1 MSTRW
6 MSWGSERAN
15 SMFRSRHSRRLLMA
29 LLAVVLVM
37 VAIGQLAAGTG
48 AQIWVPL
55 LVGAVAAAL
64 GALFVLKPLSEATES
79 LRQTASGGGA
89 ASSANHGLD
98 EASRAVADVVRTLR
112 ADVAALQA
120 RQSELEQNTAL
131 LETVLGTMI
140 EGVIVI
146 SADERMLYANRAA
159 RSLLDIQE
167 RDVAGRPVLEVARS
181 PNIEQ
186 TVQAALRSGTTQRA
200 EFDLPRKQ
208 KFVALTVSV
217 LPGEPYPGA
226 VLVIHD
232 ITELRRLE
240 RLRREFVSNVS
251 HELKTPLTSIQAY
264 ADTLMEG
271 ALDDPENNRVF
282 LTRIVEQAQR
292 LEVLIQDLLRL
303 AKIESQT
310 EAFHIVPVP
319 LAPLVQEC
327 VEEQRQVAAKRGL
340 ALETGDVADVV
351 VSADAD
357 GIRQI
362 LDNLIGNALNYTPSG
377 GRVTV
382 RARRQDGWGVL
393 EVDDTGIGIA
403 KEDQARVFERFF
415 RVDRARSRE
424 IGGTGLGLAI
434 VKHLAHACGGR
445 VELAS
450 ELGRGSRF
458 CVLFPVA
465 G

>member
-1 MSTRW
+1 
-6 MSWGSERAN
+6 
-15 SMFRSRHSRRLLMA
+15 MFRSRLSRRLLLA
-29 LLAVVLVM
+29 LLAVVLITA
-37 VAIGQLAAGTG
+37 VAGELAAGTG

-64 GALFVLKPLSEATES
+64 GALFVLKPLSEVTES
-79 LRQTASGGGA
+79 LRQTAGA
-89 ASSANHGLD
+89 GASSANHGLD
-98 EASRAVADVVRTLR
+98 DASSAVADVVRTLR
-112 ADVAALQA
+112 ADVGVLQA

-140 EGVIVI
+140 EGVIVVNGE
-146 SADERMLYANRAA
+146 ERMLYANRAA

-186 TVQAALRSGTTQRA
+186 TVQAALRSGATQRA

-217 LPGEPYPGA
+217 LPGDPYPGA

-240 RLRREFVSNVS
+240 RLRRDFVSNVS

-271 ALDDPENNRVF
+271 ALDEPENNRVF
-282 LTRIVEQAQR
+282 LTRIVEQAER
-292 LEVLIQDLLRL
+292 LQALIHDLLRL

-310 EAFHIVPVP
+310 EAFHIEPVP
-319 LAPLVQEC
+319 LAPLVAACIDEH
-327 VEEQRQVAAKRGL
+327 RQVATMKGL
-340 ALETGDVADVV
+340 ALETGEVADVV
-351 VSADAD
+351 VVADTD
-357 GIRQI
+357 GLRQI
-362 LDNLIGNALNYTPSG
+362 MDNLVNNALNYTPSG
-377 GRVTV
+377 GRVIV
-382 RARRQDGWGVL
+382 RVRREGDRGVL
-393 EVDDTGIGIA
+393 EVEDTGIGIA
-403 KEDQARVFERFF
+403 KDDQARIFERFY
-415 RVDRARSRE
+415 RVDRARSRAV
-424 IGGTGLGLAI
+424 GGTGLGLAI
-434 VKHLAHACGGR
+434 VKHLAQSFGGR
-445 VELAS
+445 VELTS

-458 CVLFPVA
+458 GVWLPAVTGQTSTVNA
-465 G
+465 NHGATMA